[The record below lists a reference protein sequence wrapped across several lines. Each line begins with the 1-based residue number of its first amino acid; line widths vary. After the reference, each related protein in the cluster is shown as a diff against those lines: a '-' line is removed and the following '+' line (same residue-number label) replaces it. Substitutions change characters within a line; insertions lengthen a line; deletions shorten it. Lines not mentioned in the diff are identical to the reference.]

1 MVEQAPAWVAPLALA
16 AVLGLAV
23 VAASL
28 DAVLA
33 YGRQAVVVPWQEA
46 SRLLVQ
52 RRRTTLAND
61 PLLWRLGGGALVVVA
76 ALMVAVVPWGGW
88 TVADL
93 AVGVVWFNAMDV
105 LLWAAVWLLGW
116 GANSAW
122 PLVGGHRYLA
132 QALSYELPL
141 MFALLGPALAA
152 GSLRVAE
159 VQAAQDGVWFAVVM
173 PLSFVVYLLC
183 VAAFSLYGPFSAPA
197 GTDIGGGV
205 LAETS
210 GVDRLVVL
218 VGRYALLAAGAAFA
232 VPLFLGGG
240 GGPLLPSVVWSV
252 VKTVLVLAA
261 LVWSRRRLALLRPE
275 RLAELGWV
283 VGIPLTL
290 VQLLLVSLLVLGRS

>member
-1 MVEQAPAWVAPLALA
+1 MVEQAPAWAAPLALA
-16 AVLGLAV
+16 AVLTLAG

-33 YGRQAVVVPWQEA
+33 HGRRAVTVPWQESA
-46 SRLLVQ
+46 RLLVQ

-61 PLLWRLGGGALVVVA
+61 PLLWRIGGGSLVVVA

-122 PLVGGHRYLA
+122 PLIGGHRYLA

-141 MFALLGPALAA
+141 MFALLGPALAT
-152 GSLRVAE
+152 GSLRVTD
-159 VQAAQDGVWFAVVM
+159 VQAAQSEVWFAVVM
-173 PLSFVVYLLC
+173 PVSFGVYLVC
-183 VAAFSLYGPFSAPA
+183 VVAFSLWGPFSAPA
-197 GTDIGGGV
+197 GSDVGGGV
-205 LAETS
+205 FAETS
-210 GVDRLVVL
+210 GVDRLVVR
-218 VGRYALLAAGAAFA
+218 VGQYALLAAGAAFA

-240 GGPLLPSVVWSV
+240 AGPLLPDALWSV
-252 VKTVLVLAA
+252 VKTVLVLG
-261 LVWSRRRLALLRPE
+261 VMVSCRRRFALLRPE

-283 VGIPLTL
+283 LGIPLTL